1 MRSRSKL
8 FTGETTKST
17 GDDIKIQLG
26 ELQMYCADLKI
37 YIPDWPKSTGMT
49 EQVSKKVSKNLMKN
63 CISYLNNP
71 KV

>member
-49 EQVSKKVSKNLMKN
+49 EQPLGVKKPYEILH
-63 CISYLNNP
+63 
-71 KV
+71 